1 MRLRVLAFIAI
12 LDLTL
17 IAGVGTVQAHAQ
29 YVTSNPEANGIL
41 HDPATRVTVTLSEA
55 VQSGTASIRVTDSN
69 GTRVDVGPVN
79 LSASDPE
86 TFSIGLRA
94 IGPGVY
100 TVTWTATSAVDG
112 HFTAGSFAFAV
123 QNPDGSL
130 PGPLPGS
137 GATSSGRPVSIF
149 EVAARFLT
157 FAGLAIALGAAVLAA
172 FLWIPA
178 GEGLGL
184 SDRPPFAWG
193 YRALLQWGWIG
204 SFLLVVG
211 TAALWVN
218 ALLPLPPSDLGGLVA
233 SPFLASTAARLGLG
247 LALLVTM
254 WIASRRTTTALSGT
268 RPIELLVGIG
278 LTVAAILVGSGGTHA
293 AAAPWGL
300 LGPAADAAHL
310 VGVSLWVGGLLALFR
325 VRPWLREGEMAPVA
339 REVFA
344 GFSTLAAYSVA
355 LVLGA
360 GVVLSLILVAT
371 WEALLGTLYGW
382 IVLAK
387 ISLFAPMVAVG
398 AWNRYRVLPASDVP
412 EKLPD
417 TVAHLAR
424 NVRIEAILGAVVLTL
439 AAILTSLSP
448 PTSLAGGTAEFHRT
462 ATSQGIRF
470 DFSAYPYPSVPGVYT
485 FEILLYNATDGS
497 GFETATN
504 ATLTFTLANPPLPPS
519 NATMEGPH
527 GNHFF
532 VTTPALSQRGIWRV
546 DVRIQRTTGPD
557 VRVTFNIAVGA
568 SG

>member
-1 MRLRVLAFIAI
+1 MVHVQRDPDRGGYVLRAAHRFRERDRSERVREPRPGRSAIGRGVPARDRPDAGGPASSDRDAPSPARDRAHGGRRRVRGGCVGDRRRDSRDRRGSEGSARDMGFRVLAFIV
-12 LDLTL
+12 L
-17 IAGVGTVQAHAQ
+17 IAPVLVAGIGTAEAHAQ
-29 YVTSNPEANGIL
+29 YVTSDPIANGIL
-41 HDPATRVTVTLSEA
+41 HAPATRVTVTLSEA
-55 VQSGTASIRVTDSN
+55 IQSGTASIRVTDSN
-69 GTRVDVGPVN
+69 GTRVDVGSVN
-79 LSASDPE
+79 LSASDPK

-123 QNPDGSL
+123 QNPDGTL

-137 GATSSGRPVSIF
+137 GATSVGRPISAL

-184 SDRPPFAWG
+184 TDRPPFALG
-193 YRALLQWGWIG
+193 YRALLQCGWIG

-211 TAALWVN
+211 TAALWGN
-218 ALLPLPPSDLGGLVA
+218 ALLPLPPSDLGGLVG
-233 SPFLASTAARLGLG
+233 STFLATTAATLGLG
-247 LALLVTM
+247 LALLVTL
-254 WIASRRTTTALSGT
+254 WIASRRATVALSGT
-268 RPIELLVGIG
+268 RPIEVLVGVG
-278 LTVAAILVGSGGTHA
+278 LAIAAILVGSGGTHA

-360 GVVLSLILVAT
+360 GVGLSLILAPT
-371 WEALLGTLYGW
+371 WAALLGPPYGW

-412 EKLPD
+412 EELPD

-424 NVRIEAILGAVVLTL
+424 NVRIEAIPGAVVLTL
-439 AAILTSLSP
+439 AAILASPSP
-448 PTSLAGGTAEFHRT
+448 PTSLARGTAAF
-462 ATSQGIRF
+462 
-470 DFSAYPYPSVPGVYT
+470 
-485 FEILLYNATDGS
+485 
-497 GFETATN
+497 
-504 ATLTFTLANPPLPPS
+504 
-519 NATMEGPH
+519 
-527 GNHFF
+527 
-532 VTTPALSQRGIWRV
+532 
-546 DVRIQRTTGPD
+546 
-557 VRVTFNIAVGA
+557 
-568 SG
+568 

>member
-1 MRLRVLAFIAI
+1 MRLRVLAFIA
-12 LDLTL
+12 LLAL
-17 IAGVGTVQAHAQ
+17 ALAPVLGTAQAHAQ
-29 YVTSNPEANGIL
+29 YVTSDPVADGIL

-69 GTRVDVGPVN
+69 GTRVDVGSVN
-79 LSASDPE
+79 LSASDPK

-123 QNPDGSL
+123 QNPDGTL

-137 GATSSGRPVSIF
+137 GATSGGRPISLF

-184 SDRPPFAWG
+184 ADRPPFAWG

-211 TAALWVN
+211 TAALWMN

-233 SPFLASTAARLGLG
+233 SPFLATTAARLGLG
-247 LALLVTM
+247 LALLVTL
-254 WIASRRTTTALSGT
+254 WVASRRAKVALSGT
-268 RPIELLVGIG
+268 RPIEVLVGIG
-278 LTVAAILVGSGGTHA
+278 LAIAGIFAGAGGTHA

-300 LGPAADAAHL
+300 WGPAADAAHL
-310 VGVSLWVGGLLALFR
+310 FGVSLWVGGLLALFR
-325 VRPWLREGEMAPVA
+325 VRPWLREGELAPVA
-339 REVFA
+339 REVFV
-344 GFSTLAAYSVA
+344 GFSDLAAYAVA

-360 GVVLSLILVAT
+360 GVVLSLILVET
-371 WEALLGTLYGW
+371 WDALLGTPYGW

-412 EKLPD
+412 EKLPGA
-417 TVAHLAR
+417 VAHLAR
-424 NVRIEAILGAVVLTL
+424 NVRIEAIVGAVVLTL
-439 AAILTSLSP
+439 AALLTSLSP
-448 PTSLAGGTAEFHRT
+448 PASLAPGNADFHLV

-470 DFSAYPYPSVPGVYT
+470 DFSVYPFPSVPGVYT

-519 NATMEGPH
+519 NATMLGPH

-532 VTTPALSQRGIWRV
+532 VDSPALSQRGIWRV
-546 DVRIQRTTGPD
+546 DVRIVRTTGPD
-557 VRVTFNIAVGA
+557 VRVTFNIAVGTR
-568 SG
+568 